1 MILKYGT
8 MREEKL
14 MAGGALRMM
23 VNSFTS
29 GLQEY
34 SVEPFLPASRAQAVK
49 KRKVFKVFEC
59 HIEHS
64 FSNLR
69 L

>member
-29 GLQEY
+29 DLQEY
-34 SVEPFLPASRAQAVK
+34 SVEPFLPASRA
-49 KRKVFKVFEC
+49 
-59 HIEHS
+59 
-64 FSNLR
+64 
-69 L
+69 